1 LNLEVHNISKKAA
14 CVKWKQASIDFNFI
28 PFWLSVFAQLESN
41 RMQQHQ
47 NTNPLWIVCQA
58 KTMIFRAGMS
68 SLMSSSFAA
77 VSPFCGQP
85 YAPLT
90 ASAK

>member
-1 LNLEVHNISKKAA
+1 LNLEVHNIFKKAA
-14 CVKWKQASIDFNFI
+14 CVKWKQASIDFIFI

-47 NTNPLWIVCQA
+47 NTNPLWIICQA
-58 KTMIFRAGMS
+58 KTLIFCTGMS

>member
-1 LNLEVHNISKKAA
+1 MYLMFPLFVCTALACKLCEWRLHAA
-14 CVKWKQASIDFNFI
+14 LKYNSSII
-28 PFWLSVFAQLESN
+28 QFAYICIYEDLQPCFS
-41 RMQQHQ
+41 
-47 NTNPLWIVCQA
+47 
-58 KTMIFRAGMS
+58 RAGMS

>member
-1 LNLEVHNISKKAA
+1 MA
-14 CVKWKQASIDFNFI
+14 KQ
-28 PFWLSVFAQLESN
+28 
-41 RMQQHQ
+41 
-47 NTNPLWIVCQA
+47 
-58 KTMIFRAGMS
+58 GMS

-77 VSPFCGQP
+77 MTPFCGQA